1 MIHDLWT
8 IYINTR
14 NPYAATN
21 YRTDPVKHHY
31 HWKLSRYGD
40 GSGKKQVDKGSTQLI
55 LGIL

>member
-8 IYINTR
+8 IYINRHFSGSTD
-14 NPYAATN
+14 

-31 HWKLSRYGD
+31 NWKLSRYGD
-40 GSGKKQVDKGSTQLI
+40 GSGRKQIYKGSTQLI